1 MRKYM
6 QEDREM
12 KSAMWGRSLVA
23 GALLV
28 CAGVAAA
35 ADKPAAGTPATDND
49 LAAKVRHEI
58 LMYPRYTIWDNVT
71 FRVAD
76 GTVELTGAVSQPYK
90 KSDIEKIVR
99 NLPGVIN
106 VKDAIV
112 VLPLSPQDDR
122 LRALVARAIYGNAN
136 FTRYAIEPLPPIH
149 IIVENG
155 HVRLEG
161 EVANKLDKD
170 LAGLRA
176 GSAGMSFGPIVNNL
190 QVDQPPAKKT

>member
-1 MRKYM
+1 
-6 QEDREM
+6 
-12 KSAMWGRSLVA
+12 MWERSLMA
-23 GALLV
+23 AALLV
-28 CAGVAAA
+28 CAGVAGAA
-35 ADKPAAGTPATDND
+35 EKSAGLPAADND

-58 LMYPRYTIWDNVT
+58 LMYPRYSIWDDIT

-76 GTVELTGAVSQPYK
+76 GTVELTGEVSQPYK
-90 KSDIEKIVR
+90 KSDLEKIVR
-99 NLPGVIN
+99 NLPGVTN
-106 VKDAIV
+106 VKDGIE

-136 FTRYAIEPLPPIH
+136 FTRYAMQPLPPIH

-161 EVANKLDKD
+161 VVANKFDKD
-170 LAGLRA
+170 LAALRA

-190 QVDQPPAKKT
+190 QVEQPPAKKT

>member
-1 MRKYM
+1 M

-12 KSAMWGRSLVA
+12 QSAMWGKSLLA
-23 GALLV
+23 GVLMV
-28 CAGVAAA
+28 SAGVAAA
-35 ADKPAAGTPATDND
+35 ADKPAAGKPATDND

-58 LMYPRYTIWDNVT
+58 LMYPRYTIWDDVT

-76 GTVELTGAVSQPYK
+76 GNVELTGAVSQPYK

-99 NLPGVIN
+99 NLPGVASI
-106 VKDAIV
+106 KDGIV
-112 VLPLSPQDDR
+112 VLPLSIEDDR

-136 FTRYAIEPLPPIH
+136 FTRYAMQPLPPIH

-161 EVANKLDKD
+161 MVANQFDKD
-170 LAGLRA
+170 LAGVRA
-176 GSAGMSFGPIVNNL
+176 GSAGMSFGPVVNNL
-190 QVDQPPAKKT
+190 QVEQPPAKKT

>member
-1 MRKYM
+1 M
-6 QEDREM
+6 QF
-12 KSAMWGRSLVA
+12 AMWERTLMA
-23 GALLV
+23 AALLV
-28 CAGVAAA
+28 CAGVAGA
-35 ADKPAAGTPATDND
+35 ADKTAPGIPATDND
-49 LAAKVRHEI
+49 LAARVRHEI
-58 LMYPRYTIWDNVT
+58 LMYPRYSIWDDVT
-71 FRVAD
+71 FRVAG
-76 GTVELTGAVSQPYK
+76 GTVELSGDVSQPYK

-99 NLPGVIN
+99 NLPGVTN

-161 EVANKLDKD
+161 VVANEFDKD
-170 LAGLRA
+170 LAGVRA
-176 GSAGMSFGPIVNNL
+176 GSAGLSFGPVVNNL
-190 QVDQPPAKKT
+190 QVEQPPAKKT

>member
-1 MRKYM
+1 
-6 QEDREM
+6 M
-12 KSAMWGRSLVA
+12 KSAMWGKSLMA
-23 GALLV
+23 ATLLV
-28 CAGVAAA
+28 CAGVAGA
-35 ADKPAAGTPATDND
+35 ADKTGPGTPAADNE
-49 LAAKVRHEI
+49 LAAKVRHGI
-58 LMYPRYTIWDNVT
+58 LMYSRYSIWDDVT

-76 GTVELTGAVSQPYK
+76 GTVELSGAVSQPYK

-99 NLPGVIN
+99 NVPGVTS
-106 VKDAIV
+106 VKDAIE

-136 FTRYAIEPLPPIH
+136 FTRYAMQPLPSIH

-161 EVANKLDKD
+161 MVANKFDKD

-176 GSAGMSFGPIVNNL
+176 GSAGLSFGPVVNNL
-190 QVDQPPAKKT
+190 QVEQPPAKKT

>member
-1 MRKYM
+1 M
-6 QEDREM
+6 Q
-12 KSAMWGRSLVA
+12 SAMWERSLMA
-23 GALLV
+23 AALLV
-28 CAGVAAA
+28 CAGVAGA
-35 ADKPAAGTPATDND
+35 ADKPAPGTPAADND

-58 LMYPRYTIWDNVT
+58 LMYPRYSIWDDVT
-71 FRVAD
+71 FRVAG
-76 GTVELTGAVSQPYK
+76 GTVELSGDVSQPYK

-99 NLPGVIN
+99 NLPGVTN
-106 VKDAIV
+106 VEDAIV

-161 EVANKLDKD
+161 VVANEFDKD
-170 LAGLRA
+170 LAGVRA
-176 GSAGMSFGPIVNNL
+176 GSAGLSFGPVVNNL
-190 QVDQPPAKKT
+190 QVEQPPAKKT

>member
-1 MRKYM
+1 M
-6 QEDREM
+6 
-12 KSAMWGRSLVA
+12 AA
-23 GALLV
+23 ALLV
-28 CAGVAAA
+28 CAGVARA
-35 ADKPAAGTPATDND
+35 ADKPAADND

-58 LMYPRYTIWDNVT
+58 LMYPRYTIWDDVT
-71 FRVAD
+71 FRVAG
-76 GTVELTGAVSQPYK
+76 GTVELNGDVSQPYK

-99 NLPGVIN
+99 DLPGVTT

-122 LRALVARAIYGNAN
+122 LRARVARAIYGNAS

-161 EVANKLDKD
+161 VVANEFDKD
-170 LAGLRA
+170 LAGVRA
-176 GSAGMSFGPIVNNL
+176 GSAGLSFGPVVNNL
-190 QVDQPPAKKT
+190 QVEQPPAKKT